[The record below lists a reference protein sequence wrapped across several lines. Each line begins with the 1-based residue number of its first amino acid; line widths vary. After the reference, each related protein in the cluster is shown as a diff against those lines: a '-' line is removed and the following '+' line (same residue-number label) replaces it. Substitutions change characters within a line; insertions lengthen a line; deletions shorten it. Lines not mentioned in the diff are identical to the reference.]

1 MFDKVNKPGE
11 GAVTTLLIHKAT
23 AKSRITILNQLS
35 ALNSTTGGGGGSGV
49 EVTFG
54 LNYLIRCGTTAA

>member
-23 AKSRITILNQLS
+23 AKSRITILNQPS
-35 ALNSTTGGGGGSGV
+35 ALNKEKEVGV
-49 EVTFG
+49 KFG
-54 LNYLIRCGTTAA
+54 LHYLIRCGTTAA

>member
-1 MFDKVNKPGE
+1 MFDKVNKPGD
-11 GAVTTLLIHKAT
+11 GAVTTLVIHKAT

-35 ALNSTTGGGGGSGV
+35 ALNSKRGGAGGGV
-49 EVTFG
+49 KFG

>member
-35 ALNSTTGGGGGSGV
+35 ALNRGVGGAGGV
-49 EVTFG
+49 KFG

>member
-35 ALNSTTGGGGGSGV
+35 ALNGGRRGRGV
-49 EVTFG
+49 KFG

>member
-1 MFDKVNKPGE
+1 MFDKVNKPGD
-11 GAVTTLLIHKAT
+11 GAVTTLVIHKAT

-35 ALNSTTGGGGGSGV
+35 ALNSTRGVGGGVGGV
-49 EVTFG
+49 KFG